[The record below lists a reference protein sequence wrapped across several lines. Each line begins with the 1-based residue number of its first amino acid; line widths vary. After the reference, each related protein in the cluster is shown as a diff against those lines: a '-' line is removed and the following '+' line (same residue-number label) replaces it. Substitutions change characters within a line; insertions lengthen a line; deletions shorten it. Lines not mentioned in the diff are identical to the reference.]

1 MKNIQRKTTAFTL
14 IELLVVIVIIG
25 ILATIST
32 ATFSNYIKK
41 ANNIK
46 MLAELSNYEDAFLS
60 DSLVR
65 EADSDPIAYFYGV
78 HSASAVPQNA
88 FVPGAL
94 LGVLRKAGFDVPAS
108 DSILNLRSVFSPY
121 MSDGDVFVFGSGGN
135 SQSSFEDND
144 FAIVGWGEGLSTF
157 DLSSSGPIVIGTKR
171 MKDAI
176 EANLSDL
183 ESPDEMNSNLLRVLH
198 RYLCQPDF
206 LYGIIISGG
215 YVATFGANDSA
226 YLNGGGFSNNPNCP
240 Y

>member
-1 MKNIQRKTTAFTL
+1 MKNIHKKTTAFTL

-65 EADSDPIAYFYGV
+65 EAQSDPIAYFYGV

-94 LGVLRKAGFDVPAS
+94 LGVLRKAGFDVPPS
-108 DSILNLRSVFSPY
+108 DSVFSLQSVFSPY
-121 MSDGDVFVFGSGGN
+121 MSDGYFFVFGSGGN
-135 SQSSFEDND
+135 SQSSSEDND

-183 ESPDEMNSNLLRVLH
+183 ESPDEMNSNLLRSFYY
-198 RYLCQPDF
+198 YLCQPNF
-206 LYGIIISGG
+206 AYGIIMTGG
-215 YVATFGANDSA
+215 AVVTWGTGD
-226 YLNGGGFSNNPNCP
+226 LVGGGFSNNPNCP